1 MNPLQSS
8 QEAGTLLSNPSMV
21 IVSVGAVAGLI
32 AAARWMKVSHSVD
45 TSGEVVTGPSK
56 WVLKDAAMWTAIA
69 LFVVCG
75 GFLLGRLTR
84 EF

>member
-1 MNPLQSS
+1 MEPLQTS
-8 QEAGTLLSNPSMV
+8 QEAGSLLSSPSMI
-21 IVSVGAVAGLI
+21 IVSLGAIAGLI
-32 AAARWMKVSHSVD
+32 AAARWMKVSRSVD
-45 TSGEVVTGPSK
+45 TSGEVVKGPSK

-75 GFLLGRLTR
+75 GFLLGRLTG